1 MGEIREMETKRYMG
15 EDGLETWVIK
25 TSNYK
30 SMNHIRVPTS
40 FDVLRRLEQG
50 AYSYA
55 KFKITEIEY
64 YVSKKF

>member
-40 FDVLRRLEQG
+40 FDVLWRLEQG
-50 AYSYA
+50 TYSYA
-55 KFKITEIEY
+55 KFNITEIEY